1 MAYEGFCNKPASIL
15 QLFLTYLYLY
25 SNLLGQFIGRIL
37 PLILSSSSLSSTPLV
52 VLHGGSVRLHH
63 VRVDV
68 DPGGDVAHEDAVDG
82 QLGAGD
88 DEAARAEAQAEHAL
102 ARQAAAAHVAA
113 HWRAVP

>member
-1 MAYEGFCNKPASIL
+1 MGDHETYPSTI
-15 QLFLTYLYLY
+15 LTYLYLY

-37 PLILSSSSLSSTPLV
+37 PLIHSSSSSLSSTPLV
-52 VLHGGSVRLHH
+52 VLRGGSVRLHH
-63 VRVDV
+63 VPVDV
-68 DPGGDVAHEDAVDG
+68 YPGGDVAHEDAVDG